1 MNETLVKTNIIGRDG
16 FVWWIGR
23 VAAASA
29 WKKQNNTL
37 AVDSKKQQ
45 RVKVRIIGY
54 HPWEETEMPEND
66 LPWAEVMQDAQ
77 VGSGQGGMG
86 ETMSLQGGET
96 AVGFFLDGEDGQQ
109 PVIMGL
115 LNRNQETESS
125 KGSDENITPDM
136 SGGFETWTN
145 KTQEQSITA
154 RDTNFT
160 KKNPNSIITKNND
173 VTKAEGAAERLYD
186 TDEVIDSTCGDDA
199 ISRIGQFLKDFISV
213 TDNLTKVGEKYID
226 PMLEE
231 FVDVQKKVK
240 VFAKKILT
248 VIKSILNN
256 IRKGI
261 MGKINIIFG
270 KFLAKLKKFNP
281 FAFLTDPIAKMAKTN
296 ILKILWCN
304 FEKIIG
310 GFYNFLLGMLNQLI
324 GRVIGGPICAI
335 EQFIS
340 GLLSKLMN
348 MLEGLLKPL
357 LAGLNWLMGGFASV
371 AGVLK
376 KASAFAKAIYSFLS
390 CNGPLCSKPGKW
402 ASKANGFLEG
412 KMDDWDKKGGI
423 IGGMDVFSGIND
435 SLTGIGKNINTS
447 INTGFGV
454 EEVDG
459 EVKLV
464 TDINEPVIQNED
476 GSYTSID
483 QFNYNGSSAQE
494 VLDNVDTLTGGNLS
508 GTAADKLSSIEA
520 AISTM
525 PLLGGKNSIFN
536 ACDPYNITNQDDLV
550 TKPGTKAPNCIPPE
564 VRLNGNGSGA
574 DLFLSVA
581 NNSTI
586 FAIDVINGGSG
597 YDSDTS
603 VVIVDNSGYGSGAQA
618 QAQIVNGAID
628 SVVLINPGY
637 GYCSGNTGIG
647 TVGVGTTGGI
657 GVGTTGTGPGTGT
670 TTGIGTGT
678 YGYVEDVFV
687 YKPGTNYD
695 PDDRV
700 KICAVGVCTYMPI
713 KTTPWGEIGEV
724 EWKPIEWEVE
734 ETPTITVE
742 TDTGYGAVFIPRMR
756 YFEQSTSDIQRTQK
770 RSTTGISDG
779 SITGTVKPLIG
790 ITTVI
795 DCPTTDHY

>member
-1 MNETLVKTNIIGRDG
+1 MLNDSLVKTNIVGRDG

-23 VAAASA
+23 VAAASS

-37 AVDSKKQQ
+37 AVDNKKQQ

-96 AVGFFLDGEDGQQ
+96 ALGFFLDGEEAQQ

-115 LNRNQETESS
+115 LNRNQEVESS
-125 KGSDENITPDM
+125 ITSDDQITPDK

-145 KTQEQSITA
+145 ETQGQSITA
-154 RDTNFT
+154 RDNNFT

-173 VTKAEGAAERLYD
+173 VTKAEGAAERLFD

-199 ISRIGQFLKDFISV
+199 ISRIGQFLQDFISV
-213 TDNLTKVGEKYID
+213 TDNLTKVGEQYID

-231 FVDVQKKVK
+231 FVDIQKKVK
-240 VFAKKILT
+240 VFAKKIMA
-248 VIKSILNN
+248 VIKDILNN
-256 IRKGI
+256 IRKGL

-270 KFLAKLKKFNP
+270 KFLAKIKKFNP
-281 FAFLTDPIAKMAKTN
+281 FSFLTDPIAKMAKTN
-296 ILKILWCN
+296 LLKILWCN

-310 GFYNFLLGMLNQLI
+310 GFWNFLLGMLNKI
-324 GRVIGGPICAI
+324 AGRVIGGPICAI

-340 GLLSKLMN
+340 GLLAKLVN

-357 LAGLNWLMGGFASV
+357 MAGLNWLMGGFASV
-371 AGVLK
+371 ANVLK
-376 KASAFAKAIYSFLS
+376 KASSFAKAIYAFLA

-402 ASKANGFLEG
+402 ASKMNTFLEG

-423 IGGMDVFSGIND
+423 LGGIDVFSGISS
-435 SLTGIGKNINTS
+435 SLTNVGKNINNG
-447 INTGFGV
+447 IDNLFGTAV
-454 EEVDG
+454 VDG
-459 EVKLV
+459 VTTDV
-464 TDINEPVIQNED
+464 TDITGPVIQNAD
-476 GSYTSID
+476 GSYTTLD
-483 QFNYNGSSAQE
+483 EFNYNGSSAQE

-508 GTAADKLSSIEA
+508 GDAADKLSSIEA

-536 ACDPYNITNQDDLV
+536 ACDPYNITKQEDLV
-550 TKPGTKAPNCIPPE
+550 TKPGTKAPICIPPE
-564 VRLNGNGSGA
+564 VRLNGNGTGG
-574 DLFLSVA
+574 DLFINVA
-581 NNSTI
+581 NNSSI
-586 FAIDVINGGSG
+586 FSIDVIDGGSG

-603 VVIVDNSGYGSGAQA
+603 IAIVDNSGWGSGAQA
-618 QAQIVNGAID
+618 YPNIVNGVIE
-628 SVVLINPGY
+628 SVVLLSPGY
-637 GYCSGNTGIG
+637 GYCGGNTGIG
-647 TVGVGTTGGI
+647 TVGVGTTGVGI
-657 GVGTTGTGPGTGT
+657 GETSGPGTGT

-678 YGYVEDVFV
+678 YGYVEDIFV
-687 YKPGTNYD
+687 YKPGRDFD

-700 KICAVGVCTYMPI
+700 KICSVGVCTTAKI
-713 KTTPWGEIGEV
+713 KTTSWGGIWKVDWTPWDREMSSRPDIT
-724 EWKPIEWEVE
+724 IESE
-734 ETPTITVE
+734 
-742 TDTGYGAVFIPRMR
+742 TGYGAQFIPIMR
-756 YFEQSTSDIQRTQK
+756 NSVQSTTDIVR
-770 RSTTGISDG
+770 
-779 SITGTVKPLIG
+779 PLIG

-795 DCPTTDHY
+795 DCPTTDHQ

>member
-1 MNETLVKTNIIGRDG
+1 MNESLVKTNILGRDG

-29 WKKQNNTL
+29 WKKQNTTL
-37 AVDSKKQQ
+37 AVDGKKQQ

-66 LPWAEVMQDAQ
+66 LPWAEIMQDAQ

-96 AVGFFLDGEDGQQ
+96 ALGFFLDGEEAQQ

-115 LNRNQETESS
+115 LNRNQDTKSS
-125 KGSDENITPDM
+125 ISSDDQITPDK
-136 SGGFETWTN
+136 SGGFQTWTN
-145 KTQEQSITA
+145 ESQGNSITS
-154 RDTNFT
+154 RDVNFT
-160 KKNPNSIITKNND
+160 KEKPNSIITKNNE
-173 VTKAEGAAERLYD
+173 VTKAEGAAERLFD

-213 TDNLTKVGEKYID
+213 TDNLEKIGDKYID

-231 FVDVQKKVK
+231 FVDIQKKVK
-240 VFAKKILT
+240 LFAKKILA
-248 VIKSILNN
+248 VIKDILNN
-256 IRKGI
+256 IRKGLV
-261 MGKINIIFG
+261 GKINLVFG
-270 KFLAKLKKFNP
+270 KFLAGLKKFNP

-310 GFYNFLLGMLNQLI
+310 GFWNFLLGMLNKLI
-324 GRVIGGPICAI
+324 GRVIGGPICAL

-348 MLEGLLKPL
+348 MLEGLLGPL
-357 LAGLNWLMGGFASV
+357 LAGLNWLLGGFASV

-376 KASAFAKAIYSFLS
+376 KASAFAKAIYAFLS

-402 ASKANGFLEG
+402 ASKTNKFLEG
-412 KMDDWDKKGGI
+412 KMDDWDKSGGI
-423 IGGMDVFSGIND
+423 IPGIDVFTGISS
-435 SLTGIGKNINTS
+435 SLTNVGKNINNS

-464 TDINEPVIQNED
+464 TDIDGPVIQNED
-476 GSYTSID
+476 GTYTSVD
-483 QFNYNGSSAQE
+483 QFDYNGSSAQE
-494 VLDNVDTLTGGNLS
+494 VLDNVDTLTGGDLS
-508 GTAADKLSSIEA
+508 GDAADKLSSIEA

-550 TKPGTKAPNCIPPE
+550 TKPGTKAPICIPPA
-564 VRLNGNGSGA
+564 VRLNGKGTGG
-574 DLFLSVA
+574 DLFITVA
-581 NNSTI
+581 NNSSI
-586 FAIDVINGGSG
+586 FSIDVVNGGSG

-603 VVIVDNSGYGSGAQA
+603 VAIVDNSGWGSGAQA
-618 QAQIVNGAID
+618 QPNIVNGVIE
-628 SVVLINPGY
+628 SVVLLSPGY
-637 GYCSGNTGIG
+637 GYCGGNSGIG
-647 TVGVGTTGGI
+647 TIGIGTTGVGI
-657 GVGTTGTGPGTGT
+657 GTTGTGPGDGG
-670 TTGIGTGT
+670 TGIGTGT
-678 YGYVEDVFV
+678 YGYVEDIFIK
-687 YKPGTNYD
+687 KPGRD
-695 PDDRV
+695 FDEDDRV
-700 KICAVGVCTYMPI
+700 KICSVGVCTTAKI
-713 KTTPWGEIGEV
+713 KTTSWGGIWEV
-724 EWKPIEWEVE
+724 DWKPWDREMGSRPEITIESEN
-734 ETPTITVE
+734 
-742 TDTGYGAVFIPRMR
+742 GYGAEFIPIMK
-756 YFEQSTSDIQRTQK
+756 YSVQSTTDIVR
-770 RSTTGISDG
+770 
-779 SITGTVKPLIG
+779 PLIG

-795 DCPTTDHY
+795 DCPTTDHQ

>member
-1 MNETLVKTNIIGRDG
+1 MLNDSVIKTNIVGRDG

-37 AVDSKKQQ
+37 AVDGKKQQ

-96 AVGFFLDGEDGQQ
+96 ALGFFLDGEEAQQ

-115 LNRNQETESS
+115 LNRNQEVKSS
-125 KGSDENITPDM
+125 ISSDDKITPDK

-145 KTQEQSITA
+145 VSQEQSITA
-154 RDTNFT
+154 RDNGFT
-160 KKNPNSIITKNND
+160 KENPNGIIPEKND
-173 VTKAEGAAERLYD
+173 VTKAEGAAERQYH

-199 ISRIGQFLKDFISV
+199 ISKIGQFLKDFISV
-213 TDNLTKVGEKYID
+213 TDNLEKIGEKYID

-240 VFAKKILT
+240 VFAKKILA
-248 VIKSILNN
+248 VIKDILNN
-256 IRKGI
+256 IRKGL

-270 KFLAKLKKFNP
+270 KFLAGLKKFNP

-304 FEKIIG
+304 FNKIIG
-310 GFYNFLLGMLNQLI
+310 GFWNFLLGMLNKLI

-348 MLEGLLKPL
+348 MLEGLLGPL

-371 AGVLK
+371 ANVLK
-376 KASAFAKAIYSFLS
+376 KASAFAKAIYAFLA

-402 ASKANGFLEG
+402 ASSTNKFLED
-412 KMDDWDKKGGI
+412 KMDAWDKKGGI
-423 IGGMDVFSGIND
+423 IDGMDVFSGINN
-435 SLTGIGKNINTS
+435 SLTNVGNNINNS
-447 INTGFGV
+447 INTGFGATV
-454 EEVDG
+454 VDG
-459 EVKLV
+459 EVTLV
-464 TDINEPVIQNED
+464 TDIDQPVIQNED
-476 GSYTSID
+476 GSYSTLDS
-483 QFNYNGSSAQE
+483 FNYNGSSAQE
-494 VLDNVDTLTGGNLS
+494 VLDNVDTITGGNLS
-508 GTAADKLSSIEA
+508 GTAGDKLSSIEA

-550 TKPGTKAPNCIPPE
+550 TKPGTKAPVCIPPV
-564 VRLNGNGSGA
+564 VRLNGNGTGA
-574 DLFLSVA
+574 DLFITVA
-581 NNSTI
+581 NNSSI
-586 FAIDVINGGSG
+586 FSIDVVNGGSG

-603 VVIVDNSGYGSGAQA
+603 VAIVDNSGWGSGAQA
-618 QAQIVNGAID
+618 YPNIVNGVIE
-628 SVVLINPGY
+628 SVVLLSPGY

-647 TVGVGTTGGI
+647 TVGVGTTGGTGI
-657 GVGTTGTGPGTGT
+657 GTTGTGPGDGG
-670 TTGIGTGT
+670 TGIGTGT
-678 YGYVEDVFV
+678 YGYIEDIF
-687 YKPGTNYD
+687 
-695 PDDRV
+695 
-700 KICAVGVCTYMPI
+700 C
-713 KTTPWGEIGEV
+713 
-724 EWKPIEWEVE
+724 E
-734 ETPTITVE
+734 ET
-742 TDTGYGAVFIPRMR
+742 R
-756 YFEQSTSDIQRTQK
+756 
-770 RSTTGISDG
+770 
-779 SITGTVKPLIG
+779 
-790 ITTVI
+790 
-795 DCPTTDHY
+795 

>member
-1 MNETLVKTNIIGRDG
+1 MLNDSVIKTNIVGRDG

-29 WKKQNNTL
+29 WKKQNNIL
-37 AVDSKKQQ
+37 AVDGKKQQ

-54 HPWEETEMPEND
+54 HPWEQTEMPEND

-96 AVGFFLDGEDGQQ
+96 ALGFFLDGEEAQQ

-125 KGSDENITPDM
+125 ISSDDKITPDK

-145 KTQEQSITA
+145 ETQGGSLTA
-154 RDTNFT
+154 RDNNFK
-160 KKNPNSIITKNND
+160 KKNPNSIITTNND
-173 VTKAEGAAERLYD
+173 SSKAEGAAERLFD

-213 TDNLTKVGEKYID
+213 TDNLEKVGENYID

-240 VFAKKILT
+240 VVAKKILA
-248 VIKSILNN
+248 VIKDILNN
-256 IRKGI
+256 IRKGL

-270 KFLAKLKKFNP
+270 KFLAKIKKFNP
-281 FAFLTDPIAKMAKTN
+281 FSFLTDPIAKMAKTN

-304 FEKIIG
+304 FNKIIG
-310 GFYNFLLGMLNQLI
+310 GFWNFLLGMLNKLI
-324 GRVIGGPICAI
+324 GRVIGGPICAL

-371 AGVLK
+371 AKVLK
-376 KASAFAKAIYSFLS
+376 KASSFAKAIYAFLA

-402 ASKANGFLEG
+402 ASKTNKFLED
-412 KMDDWDKKGGI
+412 KMDAWDKKGGI
-423 IGGMDVFSGIND
+423 IDGMDVFSGINN
-435 SLTGIGKNINTS
+435 SLTNVGNNINNS
-447 INTGFGV
+447 INTGFGSAI
-454 EEVDG
+454 VDG
-459 EVKLV
+459 EEIDV
-464 TDINEPVIQNED
+464 TDIAEKGILIKNED
-476 GSYTSID
+476 GTYTSIEE
-483 QFNYNGSSAQE
+483 FNYNGSSAQE

-550 TKPGTKAPNCIPPE
+550 TKPGTKAPVCIPPV
-564 VRLNGNGSGA
+564 VRLNGNGTGA
-574 DLFLSVA
+574 DLFITVA
-581 NNSTI
+581 NNSSI
-586 FAIDVINGGSG
+586 FSIDVVNGGSG

-603 VVIVDNSGYGSGAQA
+603 VAIVDNSGWGSGAQA
-618 QAQIVNGAID
+618 QPNIVNGVIQ
-628 SVVLINPGY
+628 SVVLLSPGY

-647 TVGVGTTGGI
+647 TVGVGTTGGTGI
-657 GVGTTGTGPGTGT
+657 GTTGTGPGDGG
-670 TTGIGTGT
+670 TGIGTGT
-678 YGYVEDVFV
+678 YGYVEDIFV
-687 YKPGTNYD
+687 KRPGRD
-695 PDDRV
+695 FDEDDRV
-700 KICAVGVCTYMPI
+700 KICSVGVCTTAKI
-713 KTTPWGEIGEV
+713 KTTSWGGIWKV
-724 EWKPIEWEVE
+724 EWNPWDREMSSRPDITIESE
-734 ETPTITVE
+734 
-742 TDTGYGAVFIPRMR
+742 TGYGAEFIPIMR
-756 YFEQSTSDIQRTQK
+756 YNVQSTSDIVR
-770 RSTTGISDG
+770 
-779 SITGTVKPLIG
+779 PLIG

-795 DCPTTDHY
+795 DCPTTDHQ

>member
-1 MNETLVKTNIIGRDG
+1 MLNDSVIKTNIVGRDG

-37 AVDSKKQQ
+37 AVDGKKQQ

-77 VGSGQGGMG
+77 VGSGQGGIG

-96 AVGFFLDGEDGQQ
+96 AVGFFLDGEEGQQ
-109 PVIMGL
+109 PVVMGL
-115 LNRNQETESS
+115 LNRNQEAETSI
-125 KGSDENITPDM
+125 GSDDQITPDK

-145 KTQEQSITA
+145 ATQEQSITA
-154 RDTNFT
+154 RDVNFT
-160 KKNPNSIITKNND
+160 KQKPNSIISKNND

-186 TDEVIDSTCGDDA
+186 TKEVIDSTCGDDA
-199 ISRIGQFLKDFISV
+199 ISKIGQFLKDFISV
-213 TDNLTKVGEKYID
+213 TDNLEKVGEKYID

-231 FVDVQKKVK
+231 FVDIQKKVK
-240 VFAKKILT
+240 LFAKKILA
-248 VIKSILNN
+248 VIKDILNN
-256 IRKGI
+256 IRKGLI
-261 MGKINIIFG
+261 GKINIIFG
-270 KFLAKLKKFNP
+270 KFLAGLKKFNP

-310 GFYNFLLGMLNQLI
+310 GFWNFLLGMLNKII

-348 MLEGLLKPL
+348 MLEGLLGPL
-357 LAGLNWLMGGFASV
+357 LSGLNWLLGGFASV

-376 KASAFAKAIYSFLS
+376 KASAFAKAIYAFLA
-390 CNGPLCSKPGKW
+390 CNGPLCSKPGEW
-402 ASKANGFLEG
+402 ASSINGFLEN
-412 KMDDWDKKGGI
+412 KMDDWDKQGGI
-423 IGGMDVFSGIND
+423 IGGMDVFTGISS
-435 SLTGIGKNINTS
+435 SLTNIGNNISDGID
-447 INTGFGV
+447 TGFGSAT
-454 EEVDG
+454 VDG
-459 EVKLV
+459 EEVNV
-464 TDINEPVIQNED
+464 SDIDGPVIRNED
-476 GSYTSID
+476 GTYTSVD
-483 QFNYNGSSAQE
+483 LFSYNGTNAQE
-494 VLDNVDTLTGGNLS
+494 VLDNVDTITGGDLS

-550 TKPGTKAPNCIPPE
+550 TKPGTKAPVCIPPA
-564 VRLNGNGSGA
+564 VRLNGKGTGG
-574 DLFLSVA
+574 DLFITVA
-581 NNSTI
+581 NNSSI
-586 FAIDVINGGSG
+586 FSIDVINGGSG

-603 VVIVDNSGYGSGAQA
+603 VVIVDNSGWGSGAQA
-618 QAQIVNGAID
+618 QPNIVNGVIE
-628 SVVLINPGY
+628 SVVLLSPGY

-647 TVGVGTTGGI
+647 TVGVGITGGTGI
-657 GVGTTGTGPGTGT
+657 GTTSGTGPGDGG
-670 TTGIGTGT
+670 TGIGTGT
-678 YGYVEDVFV
+678 YGFVETIFV
-687 YKPGTNYD
+687 KKPGRDFD

-700 KICAVGVCTYMPI
+700 KICSVGVCTTAKI
-713 KTTPWGEIGEV
+713 KTTSWGGIWEV
-724 EWKPIEWEVE
+724 DWKPWDREMGSRPDITIESKN
-734 ETPTITVE
+734 
-742 TDTGYGAVFIPRMR
+742 GYGAEFIPIMK
-756 YFEQSTSDIQRTQK
+756 YNVQSTSDIVR
-770 RSTTGISDG
+770 
-779 SITGTVKPLIG
+779 PLIG